1 MRVELGNVAPHEA
14 EQGLY
19 HSHYVGDSEEHHHA
33 YGDEGGNGQQLSGPA
48 DLVIVKRNLNPL
60 LSHTTVVDVPDEKSI
75 EQAVADVLH
84 LWPRHSF
91 EQPGFVVCDDEDLRQ
106 AILSAFNLSDP
117 DGPTALYTNAGR
129 DWVSQQVLGAA
140 VAAATNQG
148 KWIALTAN
156 ATSPTATD
164 TTLTG
169 EIATASGG
177 LIRAAGTVAHT
188 TGASTSTVSN
198 TFTANGNDSLP
209 VVLAKAAL
217 FNASATGT
225 MIFETLLAAT
235 ATLAAVGDNVALT
248 WTVNH

>member
-1 MRVELGNVAPHEA
+1 MRVELGNVAPHQA

-19 HSHYVGDSEEHHHA
+19 HTHRVGGTEEHFHA
-33 YGDEGGNGQQLSGPA
+33 FGDESGGGRRLTHAA
-48 DLVIVKRNLNPL
+48 DLTTVRDLHPL
-60 LSHTTVVDVPDEKSI
+60 LSHTTVVDIPDEHGPDRAAL
-75 EQAVADVLH
+75 EVAH
-84 LWPRHSF
+84 LWPHHSLDV
-91 EQPGFVVCDDEDLRQ
+91 PSWILCDDEDIRQ
-106 AILSAFNLSDP
+106 ALLDIFGLSDP
-117 DGPTALYTNAGR
+117 TGPTALYTNAGR

-148 KWIALTAN
+148 KFIALTAN
-156 ATSPTATD
+156 ATAPAATD

-188 TGASTSTVSN
+188 TGASSSTVTN

-209 VVLAKAAL
+209 VTVAKAAL
-217 FNASATGT
+217 LNAASTGT
-225 MIFETLLAAT
+225 MIFETLFSAT